1 MNIRLV
7 PLASTVGAISQ
18 NTDAAITAIARY
30 KDADVI
36 VFPELAITG
45 YPPRDLVYNHAFVE
59 ENLTAL
65 NSIAAAVESQYVVI
79 GYVDIAKERNPQGW
93 YKRHNA
99 LAVLHRGEIVYRTFK
114 TLLPTYDVFDEKR
127 HFVSA
132 TEYRLFELQTDQESL
147 KMGFQICEDL
157 WDDTYNFKVT
167 EKLANLGAEVIIN
180 ISASPFDKDKIATR
194 QKLLCDRAKENGVP
208 ILYCNAMGAQDELIF
223 DGHCIV
229 GAGSGQI
236 AAMNSPFSGE
246 SLGIDT
252 RAIAATKADASLG
265 NIQQMREALELGIRD
280 YIVKSGFSK
289 VVLGLSGGI
298 DSALVTTLAARAL
311 GPQNVVVL
319 LMPSQFSSDHSVSDA
334 EKLVANLGVQ
344 SYTFPIKPVLDAFLD
359 ALEPVFADTAFG
371 LAEENLQA
379 RIRGTLVMAY
389 ANKHGALALATGNK
403 TEFGLGY
410 STLYGDMCGALAPI
424 GDLSKTEVYDLSR
437 HINSITGKDI
447 IPVNIIHKK
456 PSAELRPEQYDP
468 FDYDVI
474 GPLLNNL
481 VEFPAYLGDNMNDPD
496 TRDTFNA
503 IMRTEFKRWQAP
515 PILKISSHA
524 FGSGRKMP
532 LVNHFRAKAADD
544 N

>member
-1 MNIRLV
+1 
-7 PLASTVGAISQ
+7 
-18 NTDAAITAIARY
+18 
-30 KDADVI
+30 
-36 VFPELAITG
+36 
-45 YPPRDLVYNHAFVE
+45 
-59 ENLTAL
+59 
-65 NSIAAAVESQYVVI
+65 
-79 GYVDIAKERNPQGW
+79 
-93 YKRHNA
+93 
-99 LAVLHRGEIVYRTFK
+99 
-114 TLLPTYDVFDEKR
+114 
-127 HFVSA
+127 
-132 TEYRLFELQTDQESL
+132 
-147 KMGFQICEDL
+147 
-157 WDDTYNFKVT
+157 
-167 EKLANLGAEVIIN
+167 
-180 ISASPFDKDKIATR
+180 
-194 QKLLCDRAKENGVP
+194 
-208 ILYCNAMGAQDELIF
+208 MGAQDELIF

-298 DSALVTTLAARAL
+298 DSALVTALAARAL

-456 PSAELRPEQYDP
+456 PSAELRPEQFDP